1 MVLLVKVKIAQL
13 DCYSVYKLYFLGYL
27 QSLEGHIHI
36 QKDMKKPLAVGG
48 FDLCQAGVCL

>member
-13 DCYSVYKLYFLGYL
+13 GCYSVYKLYFLGYL